1 MSNIDECDQFIQWYK
16 ENKTQFAELSKYI
29 LEKITN
35 VVHDYGIEIVTK
47 SSREKDINKLSE
59 KCRKRVKKPNGTET
73 YKYSDPK
80 NQITDMAGVR
90 IVVFINS
97 DIPVMC
103 RIIENLF
110 DIDWKNS
117 VNKREN
123 LDTDKVGYL
132 SIHYIVLLKNDDPKY
147 NEYRNMK
154 CEIQVRTLF
163 QHAWAQ
169 IFHDRQYKPIN
180 GAVLPAELKRKTNLI
195 AGNLEVLDMEID
207 YLVKQYNNFYN
218 IYDNEKYQRLLDEK
232 VSVDAIKKY
241 LYINMGSKYKIYDH
255 NMVLIM
261 LKEFGVNT
269 IRNFECIYNRK
280 IAAKPQTY

>member
-241 LYINMGSKYKIYDH
+241 LYINM
-255 NMVLIM
+255 
-261 LKEFGVNT
+261 EVN
-269 IRNFECIYNRK
+269 IRYMIIIWY
-280 IAAKPQTY
+280 